1 VRSNEFRCGCR
12 WLRGHADFQGLV
24 VTDWLEVY
32 NQLDWHRS
40 ADSRLEAVVQ
50 ALQRSSTDMVRIA

>member
-1 VRSNEFRCGCR
+1 M
-12 WLRGHADFQGLV
+12 